1 MSFAKIIAFKEMVE
15 SGKMKTNSIMVYR
28 LMQTKPRTIAEL
40 RDITTMPHQT
50 LTATIRILEEMGW
63 LFKGKT
69 VKVNKKSYTEY
80 HAETEL
86 ERAKRNA
93 MLIEQEKFLDW
104 IEKGKRSNWFQRY
117 AEFERN
123 HTSQ

>member
-15 SGKMKTNSIMVYR
+15 SGKMKTNNIMVYN
-28 LMQTKPRTIAEL
+28 LIKNKPRTIAEL

-50 LTATIRILEEMGW
+50 LTASIRILEEMGW

-69 VKVNKKSYTEY
+69 VKVNKNSYTEY
-80 HAETEL
+80 HAETEI

-93 MLIEQEKFLDW
+93 MLVEQEKFLDW
-104 IEKGKRSNWFQRY
+104 IEKGKRSNWFERY

-123 HTSQ
+123 DTFK